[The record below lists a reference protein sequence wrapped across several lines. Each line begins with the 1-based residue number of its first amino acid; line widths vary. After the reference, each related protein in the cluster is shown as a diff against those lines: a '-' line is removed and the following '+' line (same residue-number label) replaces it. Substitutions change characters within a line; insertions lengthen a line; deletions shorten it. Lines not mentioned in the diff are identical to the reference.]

1 MTPRVPI
8 SCGELIDKIT
18 ILEIKSEPLL
28 GTPRIW
34 SRMAVLRCSAA
45 LAPVSCHAAA
55 ERRCSFRAVC
65 QATSWRSGFD
75 CSGTNTQC
83 LKWYSPLDKIER
95 VGVCAG

>member
-55 ERRCSFRAVC
+55 ERRAH
-65 QATSWRSGFD
+65 SGLSVRQLPGD
-75 CSGTNTQC
+75 PDSIVQGQIH
-83 LKWYSPLDKIER
+83 S
-95 VGVCAG
+95 A